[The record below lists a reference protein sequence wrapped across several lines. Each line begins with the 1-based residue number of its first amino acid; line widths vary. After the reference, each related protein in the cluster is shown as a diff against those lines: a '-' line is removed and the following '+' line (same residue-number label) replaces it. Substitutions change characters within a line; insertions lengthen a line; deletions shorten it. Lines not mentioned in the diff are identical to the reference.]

1 MLVTLT
7 IAGSDSL
14 GGAGIEADIK
24 AMASLGAH
32 PAVSITAVT
41 SQNSQKVS
49 GIFPIPASVVISQL
63 DAILEDSH
71 ISGAKIGMLYSAEV
85 AEQVAKRLKTENFP
99 IVVDPVFIAGVGD
112 SLKTD
117 ELIEAIRKFIIP
129 IATLITPNIP
139 EAEDLTGIKIKDQ
152 EDIADAC
159 RRLHSMGADAVLI
172 KGGHLDGPCIDTLFS
187 KNRFLKV
194 KVPRVQIRGHGGGC
208 ILSSL
213 ITVHMARGI
222 NVWESYLRS
231 KIILDESIKSNY
243 AVGHGVPAMSPIVQ
257 TYLNAEKMHRMPK
270 L

>member
-7 IAGSDSL
+7 VAGSDSL

-24 AMASLGAH
+24 AMSSLGAH

-71 ISGAKIGMLYSAEV
+71 VSGAKLGMLYSADV
-85 AEQVAKRLKTENFP
+85 AEQVSKRLRTESFP

-117 ELIEAIRKFIIP
+117 ELIESVCKFVIP

-139 EAEDLTGIKIKDQ
+139 EAEDLTGIKINSQD
-152 EDIADAC
+152 DIMDAC
-159 RRLHSMGADAVLI
+159 RRLHAMGADSVLI
-172 KGGHLDGPCIDTLFS
+172 KGGHLNGPCIDTLFS
-187 KNRFLKV
+187 KNKFLRV
-194 KVPRVQIRGHGGGC
+194 EVPRVTIRGHGGGC

-213 ITVHMARGI
+213 ITVYLAKGMS
-222 NVWESYLRS
+222 VWESYLRS
-231 KIILDESIKSNY
+231 KIILDESIKLNDP
-243 AVGHGVPAMSPIVQ
+243 VGHGVPAMSPILQ
-257 TYLNAEKMHRMPK
+257 TYLDSEKLHRMPK